1 MKQLTRG
8 THRSGWEGLNLSS
21 AMSPDDGKQIAGFT
35 TKKAAAKFA
44 KECGWTAG
52 DVQKAFTHLQL
63 FYIVGQCT
71 NSSIRILCDD
81 KSWIDF
87 PYTFQNVCS
96 RQRV

>member
-1 MKQLTRG
+1 MNELTRG
-8 THRSGWEGLNLSS
+8 THRSGWEGLDFNGHTS
-21 AMSPDDGKQIAGFT
+21 DGQKVAGFS

-44 KECGWTAG
+44 KECGWTAE

-63 FYIVGQCT
+63 FYIVGQAM
-71 NSSIRILCDD
+71 NDHIRILCDD

-87 PYTFQNVCS
+87 PYTAQSGYS

>member
-1 MKQLTRG
+1 MKQLIRRK
-8 THRSGWEGLNLSS
+8 HRSGWEGLDFSS
-21 AMSPDDGKQIAGFT
+21 HSGDGKKIAGFT

-63 FYIVGQCT
+63 FYVVGQYT
-71 NSSIRILCDD
+71 QNNIRILCDD

-87 PYTFQNVCS
+87 PYIFQSEYSLPRGVA
-96 RQRV
+96 